1 MCPKVYK
8 TKNGLN
14 RHTKAKHN
22 TDAPTKELTIDHLKE
37 FIDEMGSKVY
47 NNLCYPEVIRN
58 AFSTE
63 IHTNFDALL
72 QKIQCIYADWQ
83 ENPDA
88 DIFYKGFHNE
98 IVCKSQTYFC
108 IDYPLAGIATTTL
121 CDIVF
126 CSFNKR
132 GKSSLPHKPITE
144 VEKDGIQYLAG
155 YVIQKLIKKAEKLK
169 SATLLDILG
178 QMVTTDNNSQKLIQ
192 IQSRGGLTVATLE
205 ANQIFFKAEE
215 IFRARTANELQK
227 I

>member
-1 MCPKVYK
+1 
-8 TKNGLN
+8 
-14 RHTKAKHN
+14 
-22 TDAPTKELTIDHLKE
+22 
-37 FIDEMGSKVY
+37 MGSKVY

-88 DIFYKGFHNE
+88 DIFYNE
-98 IVCKSQTYFC
+98 IVCKSQPYFC
-108 IDYPLAGIATTTL
+108 IDYPLAGIATTKL

-126 CSFNKR
+126 WFLNKR
-132 GKSSLPHKPITE
+132 EKRSLPQKPSTE
-144 VEKDGIQYLAG
+144 VEKDGILYLAG

-192 IQSRGGLTVATLE
+192 IQSRGGLTVATLG
-205 ANQIFFKAEE
+205 ANQIFFLK
-215 IFRARTANELQK
+215 QK
-227 I
+227 KYLVLVLLMNCKK